1 VAEVYRETF
10 DNGAGGWVADLSSRL
25 PVWDGVAYCHSPW
38 SIDANHAPPGAG
50 YLHLLNTQHVKS
62 FMTSPV
68 ASHPALRR
76 RSYFQLHFWSRP
88 EVTRLSRADS
98 VRSRS
103 HGTAVPGGSTH
114 KVPSPAPVHPGRVP
128 ARARACGAPKVPP
141 PPIFRRNRS
150 TRCHRT
156 TAARAFTFVPS
167 VATPSPCMNH

>member
-1 VAEVYRETF
+1 MAEVYRETF

-103 HGTAVPGGSTH
+103 HGPPSPAEHH
-114 KVPSPAPVHPGRVP
+114 KVPSPRCAPWES
-128 ARARACGAPKVPP
+128 ACSLACCAKGATAPNFP
-141 PPIFRRNRS
+141 RNRS
-150 TRCHRT
+150 AGRHRSPMPHL
-156 TAARAFTFVPS
+156 VPS
-167 VATPSPCMNH
+167 RLPFPCMNH